1 MNKKNILIYF
11 FMMLPA
17 LLLTSCLKDQ
27 EDLFDQSASKRMTEY
42 LANAKKVLTSAENGW
57 ILNYIPDREQ
67 SYGGYVYTLKF
78 DEQNVEAWTEI
89 AEDPSVSI
97 KSTYTLCNE
106 SGPAILFDT
115 YNEYLHYFT
124 TPSGSSG
131 AGGYEAYDGDH
142 LLMIM
147 DISEDG
153 NTIKFKGTRSGNIMY
168 MHKLTEDPKAYIQ
181 KIYDSAESM
190 IFSVFPG
197 PDGSNLDLRVDN
209 ANRWVSFTNSKTE
222 ETVEAPY
229 IVTVDGVEFLDSV
242 EFDGAVLT
250 GMKYDA
256 NKAAFTT
263 VGDKNITFTAVVP
276 PISEDLFGGDAD
288 WYLGIKNLCPSVASA
303 WETAAATL
311 YAQEGE
317 TLGYWAIEGDV
328 LYMLSGNYQMAYQLG
343 VELIGENQVKLSV
356 VGSYAGDPTL
366 KGNADYYTKN
376 VPGFTAF
383 YSFLSGTFNFEY
395 ANKKRTLIKLTNVDD
410 PSIYF
415 IVSKSAV
422 SPY

>member
-131 AGGYEAYDGDH
+131 AGGYEAFDGDH
-142 LLMIM
+142 MLMIM

-153 NTIKFKGTRSGNIMY
+153 NTIKLKGTRSGNIMY
-168 MHKLTEDPKAYIQ
+168 MHKLTESPVSYIS
-181 KIYDSAESM
+181 KILEAEDNM
-190 IFSVFPG
+190 IFTSFECTSKPNISLSFYG
-197 PDGSNLDLRVDN
+197 GDHWIELNDSESEDGY
-209 ANRWVSFTNSKTE
+209 A
-222 ETVEAPY
+222 EAPF
-229 IVTVDGVEFLDSV
+229 IFTPDGVEFYEPI
-242 EFDGAVLT
+242 EFDGATIT
-250 GMKYDA
+250 GLKFDA
-256 NKAAFTT
+256 DNL
-263 VGDKNITFTAVVP
+263 TFTCVGAESLTFKAVIPNINEALV
-276 PISEDLFGGDAD
+276 EGTNWYFGIAN
-288 WYLGIKNLCPSVASA
+288 ICPMLQSA
-303 WETAAATL
+303 WQSAANTL
-311 YAQEGE
+311 MAQEGE
-317 TLGYWAIEGDV
+317 TISVMQFNGSSYYMVSGDYAMRFTV
-328 LYMLSGNYQMAYQLG
+328 DS
-343 VELIGENQVKLSV
+343 ELIGEDQITLAVSGFGGSSV
-356 VGSYAGDPTL
+356 ES
-366 KGNADYYTKN
+366 GNASYYYSK
-376 VPGFTAF
+376 VPGFTNF
-383 YSFLSGTFNFEY
+383 IYHLNGTYKLEY
-395 ANKKRTLIKLTNVDD
+395 ADKKLSSIKAVNVENPD
-410 PSIYF
+410 IWF
-415 IVSKSAV
+415 ICTKSQQT
-422 SPY
+422 PY